1 MIDGEISCYGGPRA
15 GTSLVTTEPRE
26 TRAPSPMRMRLE
38 IVALTPIQTSAS
50 NPAIP
55 GNMVAGGYKRPCTQL
70 GAVSNMDQMVQL
82 DTLLKQRN
90 ICGENALG
98 HPALGTDFHRI
109 FNYHESH
116 IF

>member
-1 MIDGEISCYGGPRA
+1 MAKFPVTVAPA

-26 TRAPSPMRMRLE
+26 TRAPSPMRMRLD
-38 IVALTPIQTSAS
+38 VGS

-55 GNMVAGGYKRPCTQL
+55 GNMCTGGYKRPCTQL

>member
-1 MIDGEISCYGGPRA
+1 MAKFPVTVAPGGDVLGDHRTKRDPGPVPDADAVGNRGVDA
-15 GTSLVTTEPRE
+15 DPDVG
-26 TRAPSPMRMRLE
+26 
-38 IVALTPIQTSAS
+38 S

-55 GNMVAGGYKRPCTQL
+55 GNMCTGGYKRPCTQL

>member
-1 MIDGEISCYGGPRA
+1 MIDGEISCYGGPGGDVLGDHRTKRDPGPVPDA
-15 GTSLVTTEPRE
+15 DAVGNRGVDADPD
-26 TRAPSPMRMRLE
+26 
-38 IVALTPIQTSAS
+38 VGS

-55 GNMVAGGYKRPCTQL
+55 GNMCTGGYKRPCTQL